1 MKIAILMPVHNGG
14 DKLIH
19 AVESILE
26 QTYPKSRM
34 RLIMVDNNSTD
45 NAIGEVDERL
55 CVWDN
60 IGNRIL
66 NWTLLSCNE
75 PGIVPALNTGLFHI
89 LSGDYNYD
97 LIARLDADDT
107 WHPEK
112 IAKQVAFMQAH
123 PEVHILGTQIEQVSP
138 AGASLGNLRHPVT
151 DEEIKQK
158 LLSGHNAIAHP
169 SVVVRPEVFLRT
181 GGYDN
186 MYPIAEDYHLWLKA
200 LRWYN
205 FANIDEVLINYTVSH
220 NPSYNPLSPQLACMA
235 AKQAYQRL
243 HGEK

>member
-1 MKIAILMPVHNGG
+1 MRIAILMPVFNGG
-14 DKLIH
+14 DKLIN
-19 AVESILE
+19 AVESILA
-26 QTYPKSRM
+26 QTYPTNRM

-45 NAIGEVDERL
+45 NAIQQVDERL
-55 CVWDN
+55 CQWDE
-60 IGNRIL
+60 IGNPIL
-66 NWTLLSCNE
+66 NWTLLHCKD

-89 LSGDYNYD
+89 LSGDREYD
-97 LIARLDADDT
+97 LIARLDADDV

-112 IAKQVAFMQAH
+112 IAKQVAFMKAH
-123 PEVHILGTQIEQVSP
+123 PEVHILGTQINQVTP
-138 AGASLGNLRHPVT
+138 DGKALGVLRHPEA

-158 LLSGHNAIAHP
+158 LLAGQNAVAHP
-169 SVVVRPEVFLRT
+169 SVVIRPEIFLRT

-205 FANIDEVLINYTVSH
+205 FANVPEVLMDYTVSH
-220 NPSYNPLSPQLACMA
+220 NPKYNPLCPQLACMA

-243 HGEK
+243 HEAK